1 MHARKL
7 IKMPLLSKAELNYLK
22 KKTIT
27 SPKRLRKLDVWQI
40 KSKGIK
46 IFRRRSWIAWL
57 RLISRETSRSERI

>member
-7 IKMPLLSKAELNYLK
+7 IKMPLLSKTESNYLK

-27 SPKRLRKLDVWQI
+27 LSKRLRKQDAWQI

-46 IFRRRSWIAWL
+46 SFKRRN
-57 RLISRETSRSERI
+57 

>member
-7 IKMPLLSKAELNYLK
+7 IKMPLLSKAESNYLK

-27 SPKRLRKLDVWQI
+27 LPKRLRKLDAWQI

-46 IFRRRSWIAWL
+46 IFKMRNWIAWL